1 MDKKNSEN
9 YGVSVHSNN
18 LRLAEDIDIIEQSNE
33 KLQDTVDKLHTE
45 SAYGMHINVVK
56 TNTEEKVNIDGQ
68 AIENVKSFIYL
79 GSEFTWDNDCSKD
92 IQRLL

>member
-33 KLQDTVDKLHTE
+33 KLQDTVDKLHTQSE
-45 SAYGMHINVVK
+45 RYGMYTNVVK
-56 TNTEEKVNIDGQ
+56 TKTMVFGKKPE
-68 AIENVKSFIYL
+68 
-79 GSEFTWDNDCSKD
+79 
-92 IQRLL
+92 